1 MLDIKPIYQPAKLE
15 ISNFQD
21 LAQSVAALTDK
32 YKGMVVTD
40 DTTTEARK
48 SQAELNAAIKQIE
61 DFRKA
66 IKKEYNEPY
75 NAFKASTDKL
85 KASLESAKQPIK
97 DALDKYAE
105 EAKRERQIMAKK
117 DLNDILEAR
126 GLKPDDVEM
135 QDAWFGTQLS
145 KIERLKQMA
154 AAADGVIAERKRVA
168 TERELVGM
176 YAKVN
181 NIDPSGW
188 LVQVDEGVSIDR
200 IKDGIAKA
208 ADERDLKAEQEAK
221 RKEADAAIAAMKQ
234 QQVGDKLVDAET
246 GEVVTEAPKSAA
258 DEVTDYHFGMHG
270 TFKQAQDVS
279 DYMRLKGY
287 EYWSE
292 CANKEAH

>member
-1 MLDIKPIYQPAKLE
+1 MLEIKQLYTPAKLE
-15 ISNFQD
+15 ITNYDF
-21 LAQSVAALTDK
+21 LEQSVSDLVEK

-85 KASLESAKQPIK
+85 KASLEAAKQPIK
-97 DALDKYAE
+97 DALDQYAE
-105 EAKRERQIMAKK
+105 EAKRERFVTAKK

-126 GLKPDDVEM
+126 DLKPDDVEM

-176 YAKVN
+176 YAKAN

-200 IKDGIAKA
+200 IKDGIAQA
-208 ADERDLKAEQEAK
+208 ADERDRKAEQEAK
-221 RKEADAAIAAMKQ
+221 RKEAEEAIANAKQ
-234 QQVGDKLVDAET
+234 QQVGNKTIDAET

-270 TFKQAQDVS
+270 TFKQAQDVA
-279 DYMRLKGY
+279 DYMQLKGY
-287 EYWSE
+287 DFWSE
-292 CANKEAH
+292 NKQEEV

>member
-21 LAQSVAALTDK
+21 LAQSVTGLAEK

-85 KASLESAKQPIK
+85 KASLEAAKQPIK
-97 DALDKYAE
+97 DALDQYAE
-105 EAKRERQIMAKK
+105 EAKRERRVMAKK

-126 GLKPDDVEM
+126 DLKPDDVEM

-200 IKDGIAKA
+200 IKDGIAQA
-208 ADERDLKAEQEAK
+208 ADERDRKAEQEAK
-221 RKEADAAIAAMKQ
+221 RKEAEEAIAKAKQ
-234 QQVGDKLVDAET
+234 QQVGDKTIDAET
-246 GEVVTEAPKSAA
+246 GEVVTETPKSA
-258 DEVTDYHFGMHG
+258 DDVVTDYHFGMNG
-270 TFKQAQDVS
+270 TFAQAQDVAN
-279 DYMRLKGY
+279 YMRLKGY
-287 EYWSE
+287 DFWSE
-292 CANKEAH
+292 GGRE

>member
-15 ISNFQD
+15 ISNFED
-21 LAQSVAALTDK
+21 LAKSVTMLVDK

-85 KASLESAKQPIK
+85 KESLEAAKQPIK

-126 GLKPDDVEM
+126 DLKPDDVEM

-154 AAADGVIAERKRVA
+154 AAADGVIAERKRIA

-200 IKDGIAKA
+200 IKDGIAQA
-208 ADERDLKAEQEAK
+208 ADERDRKAEQEAK
-221 RKEADAAIAAMKQ
+221 RKEAEEAIAKATQ
-234 QQVGDKLVDAET
+234 QQVGNKTIDAET
-246 GEVVTEAPKSAA
+246 GEVVTEAPKTAA

-270 TFKQAQDVS
+270 TFKQAQDVA

-287 EYWSE
+287 DFWSE
-292 CANKEAH
+292 GGRE

>member
-85 KASLESAKQPIK
+85 KASLEAAKQPIK

-200 IKDGIAKA
+200 IKDGIAQA
-208 ADERDLKAEQEAK
+208 ADERDRKAEQEAK
-221 RKEADAAIAAMKQ
+221 RKEAEEAIAKAKQ
-234 QQVGDKLVDAET
+234 QQVGDKTIDAET

-258 DEVTDYHFGMHG
+258 DEVTDYHFGMNG
-270 TFKQAQDVS
+270 TLAQAQDVAN
-279 DYMRLKGY
+279 YMRLKGY
-287 EYWSE
+287 YFWSE
-292 CANKEAH
+292 GGHE

>member
-1 MLDIKPIYQPAKLE
+1 MLDINPIYKPAKLE
-15 ISNFQD
+15 ISNFDD
-21 LAQSVAALTDK
+21 LAKSVTVLADK

-85 KASLESAKQPIK
+85 KALLEDAKQPIK
-97 DALDKYAE
+97 DALDQYAE
-105 EAKRERQIMAKK
+105 EAKRERRVMAKK

-126 GLKPDDVEM
+126 DLKPDDVEM

-168 TERELVGM
+168 TERELVEM

-188 LVQVDEGVSIDR
+188 IDQVNEGVSIDH

-221 RKEADAAIAAMKQ
+221 RKEAEAAIAAMKQ

-279 DYMRLKGY
+279 DYMRLKAY
-287 EYWSE
+287 KYWSE
-292 CANKEAH
+292 GANKEAH

>member
-1 MLDIKPIYQPAKLE
+1 MLDINPIYKPAKLE
-15 ISNFQD
+15 ISNFDD
-21 LAQSVAALTDK
+21 LSKSVTMLVEK

-85 KASLESAKQPIK
+85 KASLEAAKQPIK
-97 DALDKYAE
+97 DALDQYAE
-105 EAKRERQIMAKK
+105 EAKRERLVMAKK

-126 GLKPDDVEM
+126 DLKPDDVEM

-154 AAADGVIAERKRVA
+154 AAADGVISEHKRIA
-168 TERELVGM
+168 TERELVEM

-188 LVQVDEGVSIDR
+188 LPQVDEGVSIDH

-221 RKEADAAIAAMKQ
+221 RKEAEEAIAKAKQ
-234 QQVGDKLVDAET
+234 QQVGNKTIDAET

-279 DYMRLKGY
+279 NYMRLKGY
-287 EYWSE
+287 YFWSE
-292 CANKEAH
+292 GDRE

>member
-1 MLDIKPIYQPAKLE
+1 MLEIKQLYTPAKLE
-15 ISNFQD
+15 ITNYDF
-21 LAQSVAALTDK
+21 LEQSVSDLVEK

-85 KASLESAKQPIK
+85 KASLEAAKQPIK

-126 GLKPDDVEM
+126 DLKPDDVEM

-154 AAADGVIAERKRVA
+154 AAADGVIAERKRIA

-200 IKDGIAKA
+200 IKDGIAQA
-208 ADERDLKAEQEAK
+208 ADERDRKAEQEAK
-221 RKEADAAIAAMKQ
+221 RKAAEEAIAKAKQ
-234 QQVGDKLVDAET
+234 QQVGDKTIDAET

-270 TFKQAQDVS
+270 TFKQAQDVA

-287 EYWSE
+287 DFWSE
-292 CANKEAH
+292 GDRE